1 VSSPESGWVAVATLG
16 RVRGNRGEVTAWPL
30 SDKPARYQDLREV
43 YLAGAGLPEGRPYTV
58 EEVWF
63 HQGVLVFKF
72 QGVDTIADAERLTGA
87 EVRVPAAERVA
98 LEEGE
103 YFQSDLVGCEV
114 IERAS
119 GRRLGR
125 VTGWEEGGGAGLL
138 VVDHHW
144 LIPFARSICVEIDPA
159 AGRIAVDLPPGL
171 KDVNVQ

>member
-1 VSSPESGWVAVATLG
+1 VNLPESGWVAVAALG
-16 RVRGNRGEVTAWPL
+16 RARGNRGEVTAWPL
-30 SDKPARYQDLREV
+30 SDKPSRYQDLREV
-43 YLAGAGLPEGRPYTV
+43 YLAKAGVPEERPYTV

-72 QGVDTIADAERLTGA
+72 QGVDTIADAEKLTGA

-119 GRRLGR
+119 GQRLGR
-125 VTGWEEGGGAGLL
+125 ITGWEDGGGAGLL
-138 VVDHHW
+138 VVDGHW

-159 AGRIAVDLPPGL
+159 AGRIAVDLPAGL
-171 KDVNVQ
+171 KDVNLQ